1 MTRTGKAS
9 SSVLALALAL
19 LILVGADHLLA
30 SSRAAGLCELFRPGL
45 DGAEVNTLISTLPG
59 TQGFLSV
66 RGNPAR
72 ILMPPAT
79 ADRPQ
84 EFMQFAIVFKGLAFS
99 TRQCVVSVKTG
110 RVENSRVTHSDAYVM
125 LNPAR
130 TIRIQ
135 GADAR

>member
-1 MTRTGKAS
+1 MTRTRKAS

-19 LILVGADHLLA
+19 LLLVGADHLLA
-30 SSRAAGLCELFRPGL
+30 SSRATGLCELFRPGL
-45 DGAEVNTLISTLPG
+45 DGAEVNALISTLPG

-72 ILMPPAT
+72 ILTPPAT
-79 ADRPQ
+79 ADRRQ
-84 EFMQFAIVFKGLAFS
+84 EFMQFAIVFKGLVFS

-125 LNPAR
+125 LNPVQTVR
-130 TIRIQ
+130 SR
-135 GADAR
+135 